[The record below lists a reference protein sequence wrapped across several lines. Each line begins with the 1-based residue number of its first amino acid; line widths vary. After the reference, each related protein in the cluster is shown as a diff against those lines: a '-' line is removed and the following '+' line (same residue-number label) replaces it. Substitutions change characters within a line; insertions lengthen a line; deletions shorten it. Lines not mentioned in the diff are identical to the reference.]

1 MGEPA
6 DADADDVFGAGRLE
20 AVLAD
25 VMRDT
30 GASVG
35 LMYLRVPGED
45 MLRLA
50 LVSGVSQE
58 IAAPWVRIPA
68 DAPIPVVDAMRDREL
83 VWLGGQQEI
92 ARRYPRLGIV
102 LPYDFLLAAA
112 PVADDDAVRG
122 GIVLLWPVW
131 HPPHLDGHERAALD
145 DCGRRAARLL
155 RRAAE
160 REPATYPSEPRV
172 VHPDRPPEADPVLSR
187 SALRFAERLPVGCC
201 AMDLDGR
208 LTFLNTAAAELLQAG
223 AAALLGKRPW
233 EALLWLNDPVFED
246 RYRAA
251 VVSRRPMSFTV
262 VRRPATRLLFEL
274 YPDGTGISVH
284 VTRVA
289 GPGATGGEEGGE
301 GGGGGEAAGSG
312 PGADATAPPG
322 TPAPHGTPAP
332 PGTLS
337 PHGTSAPSGTPAPHG
352 VSAAYGTPASP
363 GAFGASVAPG
373 GPAPAPRQAEPVGA
387 GAVYHLMHMAAT
399 LAEAAGVH
407 DVVELVADQIVPAFG
422 PQGLVLMSA
431 DEGRLRIIGHRGYRQ
446 EFVDRYDGTPLT
458 AEVADAQVLA
468 TGVPVFFTS
477 PEDLYRAHPHAP
489 RYEDRSA
496 WAFLPLIASGRPV
509 GSLILSYARP
519 RPFPAAERAMLTS
532 LAGLIA
538 QALARARLYDAK
550 HSLAHSLQT
559 SLLPHGLLP
568 LPGVGVAARYLPAGH
583 GMDVGGDFYD
593 LIRAAPDT
601 VIAVIG
607 DVQGHDPN
615 AAALMGQVRTAVHA
629 HATAGA
635 SPGDILARTN
645 RLLNDLD
652 PDRFT
657 SCLIVELDLV
667 RHRLRLATAGHP
679 PPLLRAPD
687 GRTRL
692 LEAPPGLLLG
702 IAPDVEYATAEV
714 PWEAGSV
721 LVLYTDGLVEAP
733 GVDIGT
739 ATAELSGRLARSRPG
754 DLDALADGL
763 IRHVKNPA
771 HRTDDVALLLLRRDP

>member
-6 DADADDVFGAGRLE
+6 DAEDVFGSGRLD

-25 VMRDT
+25 VMRDA

-35 LMYLRVPGED
+35 LVYLRVPGES

-68 DAPIPVVDAMRDREL
+68 DAPIPVVDAMRDRSL
-83 VWLGGQQEI
+83 VWLGGQEEI

-112 PVADDDAVRG
+112 PIADDTAVWG

-131 HPPHLDGHERAALD
+131 HPPRLDERERGALDACGLRAA
-145 DCGRRAARLL
+145 GLL

-160 REPATYPSEPRV
+160 RGSASYPSEPRV
-172 VHPDRPPEADPVLSR
+172 VHPARPPESDPVLAR
-187 SALRFAERLPVGCC
+187 SALHFAERLPFGCC
-201 AMDLDGR
+201 ALDLDGR

-233 EALLWLNDPVFED
+233 EVLLWLNDPLFED

-251 VVSRRPMSFTV
+251 VVARQPVSFTV
-262 VRRPATRLLFEL
+262 VRQPATCLLFEL
-274 YPDGTGISVH
+274 YPDATGISVH
-284 VTRVA
+284 ITLVA
-289 GPGATGGEEGGE
+289 GPSATGAGE
-301 GGGGGEAAGSG
+301 GAGRE
-312 PGADATAPPG
+312 PGAGATAPPG
-322 TPAPHGTPAP
+322 TSGTSEAYGTSDMSVPSRGPAP
-332 PGTLS
+332 P
-337 PHGTSAPSGTPAPHG
+337 
-352 VSAAYGTPASP
+352 
-363 GAFGASVAPG
+363 
-373 GPAPAPRQAEPVGA
+373 PRHAEPVGA

-399 LAEAAGVH
+399 LAEAAGVR

-422 PQGLVLMSA
+422 PQGLVLMSV
-431 DEGRLRIIGHRGYRQ
+431 DEGRLRIIGHRGYSR

-458 AEVADAQVLA
+458 APVADAQVLA

-477 PEDLYRAHPHAP
+477 PEDLYRVHPHAP

-559 SLLPHGLLP
+559 SLLPHGLVP

-593 LIRAAPDT
+593 LVRAAPGT

-635 SPGDILARTN
+635 SPGDVLDRTN

-657 SCLIVELDLV
+657 SCLIVELDPA
-667 RHRLRLATAGHP
+667 RHRLRLAAAGHP
-679 PPLLRAPD
+679 PPLLRGPD

-692 LEAPPGLLLG
+692 LETPPGLLLG
-702 IAPDVEYATAEV
+702 IAPDVAYVTTEV
-714 PWEAGSV
+714 PWEPGSV
-721 LVLYTDGLVEAP
+721 LALYTDGLVETP

-739 ATAELSGRLARSRPG
+739 ATAELSGRLSQSRPE

-763 IRHVKNPA
+763 IRHVKDPA
-771 HRTDDVALLLLRRDP
+771 HRTDDVALLLVRHEP

>member
-6 DADADDVFGAGRLE
+6 GADADDVFGAGRLE

-112 PVADDDAVRG
+112 PIADDDAVRG
-122 GIVLLWPVW
+122 GAVLLWPVW

-145 DCGRRAARLL
+145 DFGRRAARLL

-160 REPATYPSEPRV
+160 REPASYPSEPRV

-251 VVSRRPMSFTV
+251 VVSRQPVSFTV
-262 VRRPATRLLFEL
+262 ARRPATRLLFEL
-274 YPDGTGISVH
+274 YPDATGISVH
-284 VTRVA
+284 ITRVA
-289 GPGATGGEEGGE
+289 GPATTDEEEGEGEGRAAGAGATV
-301 GGGGGEAAGSG
+301 
-312 PGADATAPPG
+312 
-322 TPAPHGTPAP
+322 PHGTP
-332 PGTLS
+332 
-337 PHGTSAPSGTPAPHG
+337 APSGTPAPAPAPAGISTTHG
-352 VSAAYGTPASP
+352 VSAAYGTSASP
-363 GAFGASVAPG
+363 GVFEASVPSG
-373 GPAPAPRQAEPVGA
+373 GPAPTPRHAEPVGA

-519 RPFPAAERAMLTS
+519 RSFPAAERAMLTS

-550 HSLAHSLQT
+550 HSLARSLQT

-657 SCLIVELDLV
+657 SCLIVELDLA

-692 LEAPPGLLLG
+692 LEVPPGLLLG

-721 LVLYTDGLVEAP
+721 LALYTDGLVEAP

-771 HRTDDVALLLLRRDP
+771 HRTDDVALLLLRREP

>member
-112 PVADDDAVRG
+112 PIADDDAVRG
-122 GIVLLWPVW
+122 GTVLLWPVW
-131 HPPHLDGHERAALD
+131 HPPHLDEHERAALD

-160 REPATYPSEPRV
+160 REPASYPSEPRV

-251 VVSRRPMSFTV
+251 VVSRQPMSFTV
-262 VRRPATRLLFEL
+262 ERRPATRLLFEL

-284 VTRVA
+284 ITRAA
-289 GPGATGGEEGGE
+289 GPATTDEEEGE
-301 GGGGGEAAGSG
+301 GKGGADGAAGT
-312 PGADATAPPG
+312 DAT
-322 TPAPHGTPAP
+322 APHGTP
-332 PGTLS
+332 
-337 PHGTSAPSGTPAPHG
+337 TPAAISTTHG
-352 VSAAYGTPASP
+352 VSTTHGISAAYGTSASP
-363 GAFGASVAPG
+363 GVFEASVPSG
-373 GPAPAPRQAEPVGA
+373 GPTPAPRHAEPVGA

-519 RPFPAAERAMLTS
+519 RSFPGAERAMLTS

-550 HSLAHSLQT
+550 HSLARSLQT

-657 SCLIVELDLV
+657 SCLIVELDLA

-692 LEAPPGLLLG
+692 LEVPPGLLLG

-721 LVLYTDGLVEAP
+721 LALYTDGLVETP

-771 HRTDDVALLLLRRDP
+771 HRTDDVALLLLRREP